1 MSPNRTTQAYFCNL
15 HKNSMK
21 RFELILLLLSF
32 VTVAF
37 AYAGFADRYG
47 DMFVS
52 MNTLGVIIAIT
63 HIAGYIATR
72 RGKNRRLVAY
82 KRKVIRS
89 AIRIADNKRMAYIG
103 GWLLTSFVWGI
114 YVSWFLLP
122 FWFFS
127 LYPLLAIWIW
137 YYKVVQNAKRLQNKI
152 IGFKPLTKMM
162 FVGTLQCVGILI
174 YLFYLIVCEMFT
186 FLYSVCRPDDYSIH
200 QGAQLYSGL
209 SGIVYLCS
217 YLIWIAFL
225 FVIPFVV
232 LIIKNYRRKRKSL

>member
-1 MSPNRTTQAYFCNL
+1 MGCIAT
-15 HKNSMK
+15 
-21 RFELILLLLSF
+21 IGF
-32 VTVAF
+32 VF
-37 AYAGFADRYG
+37 ADGFANV
-47 DMFVS
+47 FVC

-103 GWLLTSFVWGI
+103 GWLLTSFVWGL

-137 YYKVVQNAKRLQNKI
+137 YYKVVQNTKRLQNKI
-152 IGFKPLTKMM
+152 IGFKPLSKMM
-162 FVGTLQCVGILI
+162 FVGTLQCVGICI
-174 YLFYLIVCEMFT
+174 F
-186 FLYSVCRPDDYSIH
+186 
-200 QGAQLYSGL
+200 
-209 SGIVYLCS
+209 
-217 YLIWIAFL
+217 
-225 FVIPFVV
+225 V
-232 LIIKNYRRKRKSL
+232 LIFDMDSLSLYHPIRCADNKELQKEEKRFIRNM

>member
-1 MSPNRTTQAYFCNL
+1 
-15 HKNSMK
+15 MK
-21 RFELILLLLSF
+21 RFTLILLFLGF
-32 VTVAF
+32 VTVVF
-37 AYAGFADRYG
+37 AYAGFADSYA

-82 KRKVIRS
+82 KRKVIRF
-89 AIRIADNKRMAYIG
+89 AIRIADNKRMVYIV

-137 YYKVVQNAKRLQNKI
+137 YYKIVQNPKRLQNKV
-152 IGFKPLTKMM
+152 IGFKPLSKMM
-162 FVGTLQCVGILI
+162 FAGTLQCVGILI
-174 YLFYLIVCEMFT
+174 YLSYLIVCEMFI
-186 FLYSVCRPDDYSIH
+186 FLYSICWPDDYSIH
-200 QGAQLYSGL
+200 PGWKLYSGL

-232 LIIKNYRRKRKSL
+232 LIIKNYRKKKK

>member
-1 MSPNRTTQAYFCNL
+1 MGCIAT
-15 HKNSMK
+15 
-21 RFELILLLLSF
+21 IGF
-32 VTVAF
+32 V
-37 AYAGFADRYG
+37 FADRFANV
-47 DMFVS
+47 FVS
-52 MNTLGVIIAIT
+52 MNTLGVVIAIT

-137 YYKVVQNAKRLQNKI
+137 YYKIVQNAKRLQNKI
-152 IGFKPLTKMM
+152 IGFKPLSKMM
-162 FVGTLQCVGILI
+162 FVGTLQCVGICI
-174 YLFYLIVCEMFT
+174 F
-186 FLYSVCRPDDYSIH
+186 
-200 QGAQLYSGL
+200 
-209 SGIVYLCS
+209 
-217 YLIWIAFL
+217 
-225 FVIPFVV
+225 V
-232 LIIKNYRRKRKSL
+232 LIFDMDSLSFCHPIRCADNKEL

>member
-1 MSPNRTTQAYFCNL
+1 
-15 HKNSMK
+15 MK
-21 RFELILLLLSF
+21 RFELILLLLGF

-37 AYAGFADRYG
+37 AYAGFADSYA

-82 KRKVIRS
+82 KRKVIRF
-89 AIRIADNKRMAYIG
+89 AIRIADNKRMVYIA

-114 YVSWFLLP
+114 YISWFLLP

-137 YYKVVQNAKRLQNKI
+137 YYKIVQNPKRLQNKI
-152 IGFKPLTKMM
+152 IGFKPLSKMM
-162 FVGTLQCVGILI
+162 FVGTLQCAGILI
-174 YLFYLIVCEMFT
+174 YIFYLIVCEMFT
-186 FLYSVCRPDDYSIH
+186 FLFSVCWPDDYSIH
-200 QGAQLYSGL
+200 PGWKLYSGL

-232 LIIKNYRRKRKSL
+232 LTIKNYRKKKK

>member
-1 MSPNRTTQAYFCNL
+1 
-15 HKNSMK
+15 MK
-21 RFELILLLLSF
+21 RFELIFLLLGF

-37 AYAGFADRYG
+37 AYAGFADRFANV
-47 DMFVS
+47 FVS

-63 HIAGYIATR
+63 HIAGYIVTR

-114 YVSWFLLP
+114 YLSWFLLP
-122 FWFFS
+122 IWFFS
-127 LYPLLAIWIW
+127 LFPLLAIWIW

-152 IGFKPLTKMM
+152 IGFKPLSKMM

-174 YLFYLIVCEMFT
+174 YLFYLMVCEIFT
-186 FLYSVCRPDDYSIH
+186 FLIYSVCRPDDYPIRWGVH
-200 QGAQLYSGL
+200 LYSGL
-209 SGIVYLCS
+209 SGIG
-217 YLIWIAFL
+217 YLISFLIDIAFL
-225 FVIPFVV
+225 FAIPFVV
-232 LIIKNYRRKRKSL
+232 LKIKNYRRKRKSL